1 MADSAHDAPTSG
13 FEGVYRS
20 GESPRRR
27 AEVLERLRAG
37 KSEKQ
42 IAADLGIAPH
52 AVAEIVERLRAGGD
66 SPQ

>member
-1 MADSAHDAPTSG
+1 MSESSG

-20 GESPRRR
+20 GESPKRR

-37 KSEKQ
+37 TPESK

-52 AVAEIVERLRAGGD
+52 AVREIVESLRAEGQLPGE
-66 SPQ
+66 SA